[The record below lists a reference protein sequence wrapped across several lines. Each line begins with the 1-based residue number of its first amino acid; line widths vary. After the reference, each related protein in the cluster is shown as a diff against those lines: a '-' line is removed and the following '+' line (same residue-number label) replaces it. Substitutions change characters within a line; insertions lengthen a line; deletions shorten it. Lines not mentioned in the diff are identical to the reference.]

1 VSTVAVA
8 ALLVASMLAIGT
20 ALTVG
25 DFRTLARRPGVVAGA
40 VALNVIVVPGLAV
53 ALTRLADLGPEVALG
68 IVLAAAAPGGG
79 TGALLTLYAR
89 GDLAVSAALQG
100 IHAPLGLLSVPLW
113 AAAAGHDPL
122 PAGRGGLLLIGA
134 GLVGQLVP
142 LAGGMWLRH
151 RRPEVARQVHR
162 RARRVADILLLV
174 LVAYFVVTGAGRL
187 PQLGWKTLAVVA
199 AVVAACLALVLLP
212 WPAPAPVRRA
222 IAMTTAVR
230 NLSLALFVASA
241 ASTTVVLTL
250 LAYGLLMYGLSLPVA
265 WRLARSTSPTG
276 IELGGGVSSRCR
288 PRRGRG

>member
-8 ALLVASMLAIGT
+8 VLLVASMLAIGT
-20 ALTVG
+20 ALTGG
-25 DFRTLARRPGVVAGA
+25 DFRTLVRRPTVVVGA

-53 ALTRLADLGPEVALG
+53 ALTRLADLGPDAALG

-100 IHAPLGLLSVPLW
+100 IHAPLGLVSVPLW
-113 AAAAGHDPL
+113 SAAAGHDAL
-122 PAGRGGLLLIGA
+122 PPGRAGLLLIA
-134 GLVGQLVP
+134 AALLAQLVP
-142 LAGGMWLRH
+142 LVTGMWLRH
-151 RRPEVARQVHR
+151 HRPEVARRVHR
-162 RARRVADILLLV
+162 LARRVADVLLAV
-174 LVAYFVVTGAGRL
+174 LVVYFVVTGAGRL
-187 PQLGWKTLAVVA
+187 PQLGWEALVVVA
-199 AVVAACLALVLLP
+199 AVVGACLALVLLP
-212 WPAPAPVRRA
+212 WPAPAAVRRA

-265 WRLARSTSPTG
+265 WRLARST
-276 IELGGGVSSRCR
+276 
-288 PRRGRG
+288 